1 MQIDISN
8 LPPEVESLHKLIATL
23 HEKNNDWSSKYTKL
37 SNENVSLINKCKNL
51 STENTDLSRENT
63 SLIDECKKLADDNSE
78 LLNRI
83 NKLEEQLAR
92 LKAERF
98 GKSSEKLERQ
108 IDIVERL
115 LEEEE
120 TLLGFESKSSFTLEG
135 EAKSKGQAR
144 RKKLPD
150 HLPRED
156 VILQP
161 EKKCDAC
168 GGEKFR
174 TIGNDI
180 SEIVERVPESLKVI
194 RFIRPRCACTSC
206 DNIVQAYAPSK
217 VVNHSALQVQ
227 SLSLQH

>member
-23 HEKNNDWSSKYTKL
+23 HEKNNDWAFKYRELSKQNTTL
-37 SNENVSLINKCKNL
+37 TSQNTSLINEYKNL
-51 STENTDLSRENT
+51 STENTDLSNENS
-63 SLIDECKKLADDNSE
+63 SLVNKCTQLADDNSKLSEQNSE

-120 TLLGFESKSSFTLEG
+120 TVLGFESLWVIFPATLW
-135 EAKSKGQAR
+135 R
-144 RKKLPD
+144 I
-150 HLPRED
+150 
-156 VILQP
+156 VI
-161 EKKCDAC
+161 
-168 GGEKFR
+168 
-174 TIGNDI
+174 
-180 SEIVERVPESLKVI
+180 S
-194 RFIRPRCACTSC
+194 
-206 DNIVQAYAPSK
+206 
-217 VVNHSALQVQ
+217 
-227 SLSLQH
+227 

>member
-37 SNENVSLINKCKNL
+37 SNENVSLINKCRNL

-92 LKAERF
+92 LKAGRF

-115 LEEEE
+115 IEEEE
-120 TLLGFESKSSFTLEG
+120 TLLGFESKTSFTLEG
-135 EAKSKGQAR
+135 ETKSKG
-144 RKKLPD
+144 
-150 HLPRED
+150 
-156 VILQP
+156 
-161 EKKCDAC
+161 
-168 GGEKFR
+168 
-174 TIGNDI
+174 
-180 SEIVERVPESLKVI
+180 
-194 RFIRPRCACTSC
+194 
-206 DNIVQAYAPSK
+206 
-217 VVNHSALQVQ
+217 
-227 SLSLQH
+227 